1 MKKLFFINK
10 TIAVITAVLVFAA
23 CSSEDEV
30 EFIDNSDALNKEFGV
45 TNQIDEKWLESL
57 KISYMPYAY
66 MLVESVEYSKQGG
79 TWAINTGVCPNSH
92 ENPGSAPCHWAPKTI
107 AFKDGNIYVL
117 AGTPDKAPNN
127 LSIIDLCLVAYKNDT
142 GVDLNFYYV
151 SPIEIDDSIPAI
163 KGLSGYTMLYNI
175 VELNDKTLIVK
186 ESYTNCFSLTKYQF
200 APYFEFA
207 DGVYGSEVRFVSE
220 TLQGCWTKFF
230 EVFKKHFGDKVNL
243 SKLAFNDNDIV
254 FNDKLTKDDI
264 SMAELEEY
272 LRKYTYIE

>member
-1 MKKLFFINK
+1 
-10 TIAVITAVLVFAA
+10 
-23 CSSEDEV
+23 
-30 EFIDNSDALNKEFGV
+30 
-45 TNQIDEKWLESL
+45 
-57 KISYMPYAY
+57 
-66 MLVESVEYSKQGG
+66 
-79 TWAINTGVCPNSH
+79 
-92 ENPGSAPCHWAPKTI
+92 
-107 AFKDGNIYVL
+107 
-117 AGTPDKAPNN
+117 
-127 LSIIDLCLVAYKNDT
+127 
-142 GVDLNFYYV
+142 
-151 SPIEIDDSIPAI
+151 
-163 KGLSGYTMLYNI
+163 MLYNI

-243 SKLAFNDNDIV
+243 SKLAFNGNDIV